1 MENKSHAFIA
11 GLFALFFGVAAVVA
25 LVWLRG
31 NQERLREYVVVTKYS
46 IGGLNPEAQVRYRGI
61 RVGKVRDIRLDP
73 SDPGDI
79 LITIAIA
86 ENIPVTKG
94 TVAKLASQGVTG
106 IAHVLLLDNGNNREP
121 LADDGRPP
129 RIVMVPAL
137 LDEVSESGTAALR
150 QAQEVMTA
158 ASALLNEENRR
169 RFAATLANLE
179 AASASMKPALD
190 NMNASLLQ
198 VRKLL
203 DDQNV
208 KSISRAAGEVGP
220 LLADTRQL
228 VSRMQA
234 TADKLDVAI
243 GDASAGGMSALMPR
257 INELA
262 ADFSMTSRQLT
273 RVLRL
278 LEDSPQGLVFGVPAA
293 APGPGEPGFDG
304 GGKVAK

>member
-11 GLFALFFGVAAVVA
+11 GLFALLLGAAAIVAV
-25 LVWLRG
+25 VWLRG
-31 NQERLREYVVVTKYS
+31 TQDNLREYVVVTKYS

-61 RVGKVRDIRLDP
+61 RVGKVKDIRLDRENP
-73 SDPGDI
+73 DDI

-86 ENIPVTKG
+86 DNIPLTKG
-94 TVAKLASQGVTG
+94 TVAKLAYQGVTG
-106 IAHVLLLDNGNNREP
+106 IAHVLLVDSGKNRE
-121 LADDGRPP
+121 LLVAGDRNPP
-129 RIVMVPAL
+129 RIAMIPSL
-137 LDEVSESGTAALR
+137 LDEASESGTAALR

-158 ASALLNEENRR
+158 ITALLNEENRKR
-169 RFAATLANLE
+169 LTATLANLE
-179 AASASMKPALD
+179 VASAGMKPALD
-190 NMNASLLQ
+190 NMTATLVQ

-203 DDQNV
+203 DDQNL
-208 KSISRAAGEVGP
+208 KNISKAAGEVGP

-228 VSRMQA
+228 VARMQV

-243 GDASAGGMSALMPR
+243 GDASAGGTSALMPR

-262 ADFSMTSRQLT
+262 ADFSMTSRQLS

-293 APGPGEPGFDG
+293 VPGPGEAGFSAG
-304 GGKVAK
+304 RER

>member
-1 MENKSHAFIA
+1 MENKSHAFLA
-11 GLFALFFGVAAVVA
+11 GLFALFFGAAVVVA

-73 SDPGDI
+73 NDPGDI

-86 ENIPVTKG
+86 ESIPLTKG

-106 IAHVLLLDNGNNREP
+106 IAHVLLLDSGKNREP
-121 LADDGRPP
+121 LVADGRPP

-158 ASALLNEENRR
+158 AGALLNEENRR

-203 DDQNV
+203 DDQNL

-228 VSRMQA
+228 VNRMQA

-262 ADFSMTSRQLT
+262 ADFSMTSRQLS

-278 LEDSPQGLVFGVPAA
+278 LEDSPQGLVFGVPAG
-293 APGPGEPGFDG
+293 APGPGEAGFDASG
-304 GGKVAK
+304 RAEK